1 MADPQPCGPAA
12 REVNSLFGSP
22 PRPGRSSG
30 KSPGG
35 CPDERLDGRLELTLG
50 RAQLL
55 TARGAGECSRGLE
68 GGVGEV
74 HQLWVP
80 ADKLYAE
87 PGGFRCG
94 TQAVAFDAGLS
105 GFLPARVRLRTEPK
119 GDESSLQLG
128 DGRREASAGVRLL
141 LSATLVALE
150 RLRPL
155 SRAILEQISRERPRS
170 APATPIRPVST
181 ASIPAVHH
189 TPSCYASASHIAIEF
204 TRVARAPKTEPT
216 HAYRPFSIEWTGLH
230 PERGGRRGKPST
242 LRRRHACTRYPVM
255 GLAMTGEGGCDEEP
269 R

>member
-1 MADPQPCGPAA
+1 MADPQPYGPTA

-55 TARGAGECSRGLE
+55 EARGAGECSRGLE

-74 HQLWVP
+74 HQLRVP
-80 ADKLYAE
+80 ADKLYVE
-87 PGGFRCG
+87 PGGFRCS
-94 TQAVAFDAGLS
+94 TQAVAFDVGLS
-105 GFLPARVRLRTEPK
+105 GFLPARVPLRVEPK

-128 DGRREASAGVRLL
+128 DGRRKASAGVRLL

-155 SRAILEQISRERPRS
+155 SRAILEQISRERPQKRPGVLPGCVWCSPSLCERITARPALLSGSGRALCRS
-170 APATPIRPVST
+170 GSCCCVFRGCCKPAACS
-181 ASIPAVHH
+181 
-189 TPSCYASASHIAIEF
+189 
-204 TRVARAPKTEPT
+204 
-216 HAYRPFSIEWTGLH
+216 G
-230 PERGGRRGKPST
+230 RGA
-242 LRRRHACTRYPVM
+242 ACWS
-255 GLAMTGEGGCDEEP
+255 
-269 R
+269 